1 MGQIW
6 GKLLAC
12 DHCQHWSR
20 AMFGRRAR
28 FWCECLSPVQGFN
41 ENARERNASSG
52 HIGVTVLAR
61 ILIMLW
67 HIKWLALSKG

>member
-6 GKLLAC
+6 DKLLAC

-20 AMFGRRAR
+20 AMLGQRAR
-28 FWCECLSPVQGFN
+28 FWCECLGPVQGFA
-41 ENARERNASSG
+41 EKSRGQNASPG

-67 HIKWLALSKG
+67 HIKWLTLSKG